1 MTSLN
6 SRLQKGLAKKSAFE
20 RKCFSLF
27 REFNQ
32 SYEYKSVS
40 LVQEI
45 LLNWLSWSM
54 VIMIGEQHT
63 KQSSVY
69 CCSVIEVSITM
80 VINSPQLGQSICF
93 SFRNLIRPVLSSWTS
108 LSWSSFRLR
117 RTIHIDGLV
126 PRLCSFL

>member
-1 MTSLN
+1 MGIMTSLN

-27 REFNQ
+27 WEFNQ
-32 SYEYKSVS
+32 NYEYKSVS

-63 KQSSVY
+63 KQSSVCWCY
-69 CCSVIEVSITM
+69 LHGD
-80 VINSPQLGQSICF
+80 QKHQGK
-93 SFRNLIRPVLSSWTS
+93 SSECW
-108 LSWSSFRLR
+108 
-117 RTIHIDGLV
+117 
-126 PRLCSFL
+126 